1 MYQIKCDNYILYDP
15 RDDRLQVNNPKCKL
29 EVNTVG
35 EASFSIYANHPFYN
49 HIQKLR
55 SVFEILED
63 GHAIFRGRATSDTK
77 DFDNIKVVDI
87 EGVGAFFNDSIVR
100 PFTFPEDFLDDEGY
114 IAASSAGGNVVEFLV
129 SWLIDNHN
137 AQVEEFQRFKLG
149 KVTVSDTTN
158 YISRSATDYASTWET
173 LKSKLF
179 DSGLG
184 GFFCFRYE
192 EDGNYID
199 YLQDFELTNVQHVK
213 FGQNLLDLK
222 TESDATA
229 SYSAVLPLGK
239 KKKEIDENTDD
250 EARLTIADLPDGDIT
265 EDIYKKG
272 DLLISR
278 SAKDAYGLIIAPPK
292 DTTWDDVTLA
302 SNLQSK
308 GSEYLTVTASKLSNT
323 ISITAVD
330 LHFTDDE
337 ISAFRIY
344 RYIEVE
350 SKPHGHNDRYRL
362 TKLDIDILNPQNTKI
377 TLGDTKLSMTDIN
390 RGTKQSLEEKVNS
403 VTKQTTSQGVDLSE
417 VQNIVVNQST
427 SLVATCEEIILAAM
441 ENYVESSNY
450 EAFRETVEA
459 QMKILADEISLNFTT
474 MTDQI
479 ENVNG
484 DLQEKFNTITKY
496 FTFDVDG
503 LTIGQADNPY
513 KVAIDNDR
521 YSMQVNGV
529 EVLWLDGEGKAH
541 IPELEVTTK
550 FKLLGYLIKQDENGN
565 VNCEYVGGDA

>member
-1 MYQIKCDNYILYDP
+1 MYQIRCDDYILYDP
-15 RDDRLQVNNPKCKL
+15 RRDKLKVNNPKCTL

-35 EASFSIYANHPFYN
+35 SASFTVYANHPFYN
-49 HIQKLR
+49 YIQKMR
-55 SVFEILED
+55 SIFEILQD
-63 GHAIFRGRATSDTK
+63 GHAIFRGRATNDTK
-77 DFDNIKVVDI
+77 DFNNIKSVDI
-87 EGVGAFFNDSIVR
+87 EGVGAFFNDSVVR
-100 PFTFPEDFLDDEGY
+100 PFIFPEDFLDNEGY
-114 IAASSAGGNVVEFLV
+114 IAAASEGGNVVEFFLN
-129 SWLIDNHN
+129 WLIENHN
-137 AQVEEFQRFKLG
+137 SQVEPFQQFKLG
-149 KVTVSDTTN
+149 KVTVTDSTN
-158 YISRSATDYASTWET
+158 YISRSSTDYASTWET

-184 GFFCFRYE
+184 GFLCFRYE

-199 YLQDFELTNVQHVK
+199 YVEDFELSNVQHVK
-213 FGQNLLDLK
+213 YGQNLLDLK
-222 TESDATA
+222 TESDAKA

-250 EARLTIADLPDGDIT
+250 EARLTIAGLPDKDIT

-278 SAKDAYGLIIAPPK
+278 SAKDAYGLVIAPTK
-292 DTTWDDVTLA
+292 DTTWDDVTHA
-302 SNLQSK
+302 DNLQSK

-337 ISAFRIY
+337 IAAFRIY
-344 RYIEVE
+344 RYIDVE
-350 SKPHGHNDRYRL
+350 SKPHGHEDRYRL

-390 RGTKQSLEEKVNS
+390 RNTKQSLEEKVNS
-403 VTKQTTSQGVDLSE
+403 VTKQSDSQGVDLSE
-417 VQNIVVNQST
+417 VQSIVTSQSS
-427 SLVATCEEIILAAM
+427 SLVTTCEEIILAAM
-441 ENYVESSNY
+441 EDYVETSNY
-450 EAFRETVEA
+450 SAFKETVES
-459 QMKILADEISLNFTT
+459 QLKILSDEISLNFTST
-474 MTDQI
+474 NEKI

-484 DLQEKFNTITKY
+484 DLQAKFNQITKY
-496 FTFDVDG
+496 FTFDIDG

-513 KVAIDNDR
+513 KVVIDNDR

-541 IPELEVTTK
+541 IPELEITK
-550 FKLLGYLIKQDENGN
+550 KFNLLGYLIEQDESGN

>member
-1 MYQIKCDNYILYDP
+1 MYQIRCDKYILYDP
-15 RDDRLQVNNPKCKL
+15 RDDRLKVNSPKCKL

-35 EASFSIYANHPFYN
+35 EASFTIHASHPFYGN
-49 HIQKLR
+49 MQKMR
-55 SVFEILED
+55 SIFEILED
-63 GHAIFRGRATSDTK
+63 GKAIFRGRMTSDTK
-77 DFDNIKVVDI
+77 DFNNIKAVDL
-87 EGVGAFFNDSIVR
+87 EGVGAFFNDSVVR
-100 PFTFPEDFLDDEGY
+100 PFTFPENFLDDDGY
-114 IAASSAGGNVVEFLV
+114 IAAANGGNVVEFFMA
-129 SWLIDNHN
+129 WLIDNHN

-149 KVTVSDTTN
+149 NVTVTDSTN
-158 YISRSATDYASTWET
+158 YISRSSADYASTWET
-173 LKSKLF
+173 MKSKLF

-184 GFFCFRYE
+184 GYFCFRYE

-199 YLQDFELTNVQHVK
+199 YLADFELTNVQRIK
-213 FGQNLLDLK
+213 YGKNLLDLQ
-222 TESDATA
+222 TESDAAA

-265 EDIYKKG
+265 EDIYKQG

-278 SAKDAYGLIIAPPK
+278 SAKAEYGLVIAPTK

-308 GSEYLTVTASKLSNT
+308 GSEYLAVTASKLSNT
-323 ISITAVD
+323 ISLTAVD

-337 ISAFRIY
+337 IAAFRIA
-344 RYIEVE
+344 RFVEVE
-350 SKPHGHNDRYRL
+350 SKPHGHEDRYRL

-403 VTKQTTSQGVDLSE
+403 VTKQTASQGVDLSE

-427 SLVATCEEIILAAM
+427 KLVATCEEIILAAM
-441 ENYVESSNY
+441 LDYVETTNF
-450 EAFRETVEA
+450 EALRETVES

-503 LTIGQADNPY
+503 LTIGQTDNPY
-513 KVAIDNDR
+513 KVVIDNDR

-550 FKLLGYLIKQDENGN
+550 FNLLGFLIEQDESGN

>member
-1 MYQIKCDNYILYDP
+1 MYQIKCDEYILYDP
-15 RDDRLQVNNPKCKL
+15 RHEKLKVNNPKCKL

-35 EASFSIYANHPFYN
+35 EASFTINADHPFYN
-49 HIQKLR
+49 HMQKMR
-55 SVFEILED
+55 SVFEILQD
-63 GHAIFRGRATSDTK
+63 GHAIFRGRMTSDTK
-77 DFDNIKVVDI
+77 DFDNIKAVDI
-87 EGVGAFFNDSIVR
+87 EGVGAYFNDSIVR

-114 IAASSAGGNVVEFLV
+114 IAAAFEGGNVVAFLL

-149 KVTVSDTTN
+149 NVTVTDSTN
-158 YISRSATDYASTWET
+158 YVSRSATDYASTWET

-199 YLQDFELTNVQHVK
+199 YLSDFELTNVQRVE

-222 TESDATA
+222 LESDAAA

-250 EARLTIADLPDGDIT
+250 EARLTISDLPDGDIT
-265 EDIYKKG
+265 EDIYKQG

-278 SAKDAYGLIIAPPK
+278 SAKAAYGLVIAPPK
-292 DTTWDDVTLA
+292 ETTWDDVTLA

-337 ISAFRIY
+337 IAAFRIY

-417 VQNIVVNQST
+417 VQNIIVNQST
-427 SLVATCEEIILAAM
+427 KLVATCEEIILAATDS
-441 ENYVESSNY
+441 YVETAVF
-450 EAFRETVEA
+450 EALKETVES

-496 FTFDVDG
+496 FTFDVYG
-503 LTIGQADNPY
+503 MTIGQTDNPY
-513 KVAIDNDR
+513 KVVIDNNR

-550 FKLLGYLIKQDENGN
+550 FNLFGYLIDQDESGN
-565 VNCEYVGGDA
+565 VNCEHVGGDA

>member
-1 MYQIKCDNYILYDP
+1 MYQIRCNQYILYDP
-15 RDDRLQVNNPKCKL
+15 RDDRLKVNSPKCKL

-35 EASFSIYANHPFYN
+35 EASFTIYASHPFYGN
-49 HIQKLR
+49 MQKMR
-55 SVFEILED
+55 SIFEIQED
-63 GHAIFRGRATSDTK
+63 GKAIFRGRMTSDTK
-77 DFDNIKVVDI
+77 DFNNIKAVDL
-87 EGVGAFFNDSIVR
+87 EGVGAFFNDSVVR
-100 PFTFPEDFLDDEGY
+100 PFTFPEDFLDDDGY
-114 IAASSAGGNVVEFLV
+114 IAAANGGNVVEFFMA
-129 SWLIDNHN
+129 WLIDNHN
-137 AQVEEFQRFKLG
+137 AQVEDFQRFKLG
-149 KVTVSDTTN
+149 KVTVTDSTN
-158 YISRSATDYASTWET
+158 YISRSSADYASTWET
-173 LKSKLF
+173 MKSKLF

-184 GFFCFRYE
+184 GYFCFRYE

-199 YLQDFELTNVQHVK
+199 YLADFELTNVQRIK
-213 FGQNLLDLK
+213 YGKNLLDLQ

-239 KKKEIDENTDD
+239 KRKEIDANTDD
-250 EARLTIADLPDGDIT
+250 ESRLTIASLPDGDIT
-265 EDIYKKG
+265 EDIYKQG
-272 DLLISR
+272 DLLVSR
-278 SAKDAYGLIIAPPK
+278 SAKAEYGLVIAPTK

-302 SNLQSK
+302 NNLQAK
-308 GSEYLTVTASKLSNT
+308 GSEYLGVTASKLKNT

-337 ISAFRIY
+337 IAAFRIA
-344 RYIEVE
+344 RFVEVE
-350 SKPHGHNDRYRL
+350 SKPHGHEARYKL

-390 RGTKQSLEEKVNS
+390 KGTKQSLEEKLNS

-427 SLVATCEEIILAAM
+427 KLVTTCEEIILAAM
-441 ENYVESSNY
+441 SDYVEASNF
-450 EAFRETVEA
+450 EALRETVES

-496 FTFDVDG
+496 FAFDVDG
-503 LTIGQADNPY
+503 LTIGQTDNPY
-513 KVAIDNDR
+513 KVVIDNDR

-550 FKLLGYLIKQDENGN
+550 FNLLGFLIEQDESGN